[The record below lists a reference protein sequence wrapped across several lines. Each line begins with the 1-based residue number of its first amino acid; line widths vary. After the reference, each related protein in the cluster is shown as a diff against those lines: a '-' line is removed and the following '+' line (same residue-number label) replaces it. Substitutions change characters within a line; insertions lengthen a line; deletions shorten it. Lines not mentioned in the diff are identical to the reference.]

1 MYGQPTSADT
11 SVVLGTPSI
20 MGHRRRIH
28 YPPPQ
33 AFVFLQSMELRRR
46 LEAMYRRQQDRKV
59 LLAMTMQSSDGG
71 ACTTSCCC
79 CEGCGCGGGE
89 TTSMTTATTTATTSS
104 FISSSS
110 TGLTRRNEAR
120 LREKEI
126 CNIELGY

>member
-59 LLAMTMQSSDGG
+59 LAAMTMQSSSDGGG

-79 CEGCGCGGGE
+79 EECGGYGGGE
-89 TTSMTTATTTATTSS
+89 TTSMTTATTASS
-104 FISSSS
+104 LISSSS

-120 LREKEI
+120 WREKEI